1 VPTRWFDHFSDRT
14 TGGEPPSA
22 AIARREIGHF
32 LRRLVTLLAALTV
45 LTLGGAALLSTFE
58 DVSYWHG
65 IVWAVDI
72 VATIGSLKH
81 PASVGGELVEIALI
95 SFGLGTLFY
104 LLVTFVEL
112 FVAGHMTGLLEV
124 WKMEKRIEGLKDHY
138 LICGFGRVGQ
148 QVARDLLEARADFVV
163 IDDNGDQ
170 RETMEEMGV
179 LYLHG
184 PAADDALLL
193 EAGIKRAR
201 AVIACV
207 DSDAENIFITLSARE
222 LNPEIE
228 IIARASQESSERKL
242 LRAGASDVI
251 SPYKASGRAMARIAL
266 STRPPRD
273 GRDPTGLST
282 RGPERRVQAAGRHDG

>member
-1 VPTRWFDHFSDRT
+1 MGGDART
-14 TGGEPPSA
+14 A
-22 AIARREIGHF
+22 AAARREIRHF
-32 LRRLVTLLAALTV
+32 LRRLITLFLALTG
-45 LTLGGAALLSTFE
+45 LTLAGAALLSRFE
-58 DVSYWHG
+58 QVNYWHG
-65 IVWAVDI
+65 IVWSVDI

-81 PASVGGELVEIALI
+81 PATVPGELAEIALI

-124 WKMEKRIEGLKDHY
+124 WKMERQIAGLKDHF

-148 QVARDLLEARADFVV
+148 QVARDFLEEGVEFVV
-163 IDDNGDQ
+163 VDDNLEV
-170 RETMEEMGV
+170 REQIDEMGV
-179 LYLHG
+179 LYVHG
-184 PAADDALLL
+184 SASDDALLL

-222 LNPEIE
+222 LAPDIE

-266 STRPPRD
+266 SAHPPT
-273 GRDPTGLST
+273 GRDPTGLAT
-282 RGPERRVQAAGRHDG
+282 RDPEPPVPAAGRHDG

>member
-1 VPTRWFDHFSDRT
+1 MPSRWFDHFSDRT
-14 TGGEPPSA
+14 TGSEPPSPA
-22 AIARREIGHF
+22 HARREIGHF
-32 LRRLVTLLAALTV
+32 LRRLVTLLAALTM
-45 LTLGGAALLSTFE
+45 LTLFGATVLAIAE
-58 DVSYWHG
+58 HVSWWHG
-65 IVWAVDI
+65 IVWSVDI
-72 VATIGSLKH
+72 VATIGSLPH
-81 PASVGGELVEIALI
+81 PSTIAGELTEIVLI

-124 WKMEKRIEGLKDHY
+124 WRMERRIEDLTDHY

-148 QVARDLLEARADFVV
+148 QVARDFLEQGVDFVV
-163 IDDNGDQ
+163 IDNDADA
-170 RETMEEMGV
+170 REPLEELNV
-179 LYLHG
+179 LHLRG
-184 PAADDALLL
+184 SASDDALLL
-193 EAGIKRAR
+193 EAGIRRAR

-222 LNPEIE
+222 LAPEIE

-266 STRPPRD
+266 SARPQQVP
-273 GRDPTGLST
+273 RDPTGLAT
-282 RGPERRVQAAGRHDG
+282 RDPEQQVQAAAQLDD

>member
-1 VPTRWFDHFSDRT
+1 VPSRAFDHLSDRS
-14 TGGEPPSA
+14 TGTQPTASA
-22 AIARREIGHF
+22 VRREIRHF
-32 LRRLVTLLAALTV
+32 LRRLITLLAMLTG
-45 LTLGGAALLSTFE
+45 LTLAGATALSIAE
-58 DVSYWHG
+58 NVSWWRG
-65 IVWAVDI
+65 IVWSVDI
-72 VATIGSLKH
+72 VATIGSLPH
-81 PASVGGELVEIALI
+81 PDTVTGELVEIVLI

-124 WKMEKRIEGLKDHY
+124 WRMERRIQELRGHY

-148 QVARDLLEARADFVV
+148 QVARDFQEQGVEFVV
-163 IDDNGDQ
+163 IDENADV
-170 RETMEEMGV
+170 REAMDELGV

-184 PAADDALLL
+184 SGSDDALLR
-193 EAGIKRAR
+193 EAGIEHAR

-222 LNPEIE
+222 LAPEIE

-266 STRPPRD
+266 SARPTVP
-273 GRDPTGLST
+273 RDPTGLAT
-282 RGPERRVQAAGRHDG
+282 RDRESPSQAAARLDG

>member
-1 VPTRWFDHFSDRT
+1 VPSRWFDHFSDRA
-14 TGGEPPSA
+14 TGSAPPSA
-22 AIARREIGHF
+22 ATARREIGHF
-32 LRRLVTLLAALTV
+32 LRRLITLLAALTV
-45 LTLGGAALLSTFE
+45 LTLVGATVLSIAE
-58 DVSYWHG
+58 NVSWWRG
-65 IVWAVDI
+65 IVWSVDI
-72 VATIGSLKH
+72 VATIGSLPH
-81 PASVGGELVEIALI
+81 PDTVTGELVEIVLI

-124 WKMEKRIEGLKDHY
+124 WRMERRIQELRGHY

-148 QVARDLLEARADFVV
+148 QVARDFQEQGVEFVV
-163 IDDNGDQ
+163 IDENADV
-170 RETMEEMGV
+170 REAMDELGV

-184 PAADDALLL
+184 SGSDDALLR
-193 EAGIKRAR
+193 EAGIEHAR

-222 LNPEIE
+222 LAPEIE

-266 STRPPRD
+266 SARPTVP
-273 GRDPTGLST
+273 RDPTGLAT
-282 RGPERRVQAAGRHDG
+282 RDRESPSQAAARLDG